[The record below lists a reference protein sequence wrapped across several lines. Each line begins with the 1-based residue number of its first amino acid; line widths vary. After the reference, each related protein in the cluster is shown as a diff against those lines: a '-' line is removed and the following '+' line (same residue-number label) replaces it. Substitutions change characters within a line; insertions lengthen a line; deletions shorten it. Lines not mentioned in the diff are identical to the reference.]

1 MSGIGNPLA
10 LQANFTVEPL
20 RTVKLL
26 LGCNEEITG
35 GTEKKHRKNA
45 WIFFYNGNGTNWEN
59 GRLNGSPLLVQIL
72 LKMH

>member
-35 GTEKKHRKNA
+35 GTEKQKN
-45 WIFFYNGNGTNWEN
+45 
-59 GRLNGSPLLVQIL
+59 LKLKKKPLKIL
-72 LKMH
+72 KILKFG